1 MKKAIVVVSF
11 GTSYLESLKNSIE
24 SVEDKIRKEFKDYD
38 VCRAFTSLKII
49 KKLRDS
55 RNIYVD
61 TPEEVLEKLYEE
73 GVEEVIM
80 QPLHLIPG
88 EEYTYIK
95 NIQQIFKHRFK
106 SLKLGR
112 PIFYYQG
119 IEELPNDYSLFVESI
134 KELVSRAESV
144 VMVGHG
150 SSNPANSVYG
160 CLQSVLEDEGYDNVF
175 VGTVEG
181 YPNFDSVLKRIKK
194 KNINEVILMPLML
207 VAGDH
212 AINDM
217 ASDEEDSWKSMFE
230 VEGIKVNLH
239 IKGLGEVDE
248 FGQLYVNRIYD
259 VINNRYEGIGET
271 KKGHRKGVYNENND
285 NFVKL

>member
-24 SVEDKIRKEFKDYD
+24 SVEDKIRREFKEYY

-49 KKLRDS
+49 KKLRNS

-61 TPEEVLEKLYEE
+61 TPEEVLEKLYED
-73 GVEEVIM
+73 GIEEVII

-88 EEYTYIK
+88 EEYAYIK
-95 NIQQIFKHRFK
+95 NIFQIFKDRFK

-119 IEELPNDYSLFVESI
+119 IEELPSDYSLFIESI
-134 KELVSRAESV
+134 KDLISGNQAV

-150 SSNPANSVYG
+150 SVNPANSVYG
-160 CLQSVLEDEGYDNVF
+160 CLQTVLEDEGYDNVF

-181 YPNFDSVLKRIKK
+181 YPNFESVLKRVKK
-194 KNINEVILMPLML
+194 KNINEVMLMPLML

-217 ASDEEDSWKSMFE
+217 ASDDEESWKSMFE
-230 VEGIKVNLH
+230 LENIKVNLH

-248 FGQLYVNRIYD
+248 FGQLYVDRIYD

-271 KKGHRKGVYNENND
+271 KKGHKKGICNENNN